1 LSEIHGRLPKGLHVE
16 LAWAFAVAPGMQGC
30 SNLQK
35 STVTINQEKY
45 TKDVLK
51 RFNMQKVKLSFQV
64 FSSMN
69 NETRTGT
76 PITEITGTPIN

>member
-16 LAWAFAVAPGMQGC
+16 LVWAFAVAPGMQGC

-35 STVTINQEKY
+35 GTVTINQAKY

-51 RFNMQKVKLSFQV
+51 RFNMQKVKLSFF

-76 PITEITGTPIN
+76 LITEITGTPIN